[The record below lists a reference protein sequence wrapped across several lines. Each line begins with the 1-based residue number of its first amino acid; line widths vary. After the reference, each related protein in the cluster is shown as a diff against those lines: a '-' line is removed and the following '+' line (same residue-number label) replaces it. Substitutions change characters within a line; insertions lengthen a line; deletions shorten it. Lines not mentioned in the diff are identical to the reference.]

1 MTDVTAAL
9 ASAAA
14 TLTSG
19 LRTWLGNAVDAYRA
33 KAEQAKQVKAPTK
46 DKKDAVHAFPWPGEE
61 GIAPPFVD
69 TEMPNV

>member
-1 MTDVTAAL
+1 MAGGEQRVRGGGKQKQTGKTASVMTDVTAAL

-33 KAEQAKQVKAPTK
+33 KAEQAKR
-46 DKKDAVHAFPWPGEE
+46 HAFVSN
-61 GIAPPFVD
+61 ARRA
-69 TEMPNV
+69 